1 MELQPEYPATI
12 SSATTIGNSTL
23 EMVVN
28 GNTGALVRI
37 DRGKGAGQ
45 ELGVQSNTATT
56 LTLTR
61 PWDMAPDS
69 TSYFTIAQSGW
80 QFGATGSTS
89 PIQFEI
95 PNRGGEVVQ
104 ITGRAAN
111 ANNQES
117 PPELATVTRWVIG
130 GAGAGGQDSDVP
142 PMPSFGIGLIP
153 QQGGYVEVGGIGFTT
168 LTNTTT
174 ISAATFTLHYFEEAQ
189 GQPLTQLSAD
199 VLATDQVI
207 NLNVAGTS
215 AAGSFIQVETEVMQI
230 AGVLN
235 SGTQYEV
242 TRAMHGTTAAGHA
255 SGTTVYPL
263 ESSVTIASFAPNFFG
278 SPAGGGWQLPVP
290 LLDAR
295 VASAEL
301 FVTNSRGNS
310 PTAAEAV
317 TQTVDSGLRTMSGGQ
332 YSIEVQG
339 FLAVQNDA
347 APDLVID
354 ATRSV
359 LDVSAVVQ
367 QAPTDTP
374 VQLTLNQTV
383 PGQSPSV
390 YLTLTI
396 PVGALVN
403 DPTLSN
409 PATGF
414 LLPPLV
420 SNATVTLDI
429 TAVGGTNPGS
439 DLTVTIRI

>member
-1 MELQPEYPATI
+1 M
-12 SSATTIGNSTL
+12 
-23 EMVVN
+23 
-28 GNTGALVRI
+28 
-37 DRGKGAGQ
+37 
-45 ELGVQSNTATT
+45 
-56 LTLTR
+56 
-61 PWDMAPDS
+61 
-69 TSYFTIAQSGW
+69 
-80 QFGATGSTS
+80 
-89 PIQFEI
+89 
-95 PNRGGEVVQ
+95 Q

-117 PPELATVTRWVIG
+117 PPELAIVTRWVID

-142 PMPSFGIGLIP
+142 PIPAFGIGVIANRA
-153 QQGGYVEVGGIGFTT
+153 GYLEVGGIGFTT

-174 ISAATFTLHYFEEAQ
+174 ISAATFTLHYFDETQ
-189 GQPLTQLSAD
+189 GQPPTELSAS
-199 VLATDQVI
+199 VLSTDQVI

-235 SGTQYEV
+235 SGAQYEV
-242 TRAMHGTTAAGHA
+242 ARAMHGTTAAAHA
-255 SGTTVYPL
+255 SGVTVYPL
-263 ESSVTIASFAPNFFG
+263 QSTVAIASFAPNFFG
-278 SPAGGGWQLPVP
+278 SPAGGGWQMPVLLPDV
-290 LLDAR
+290 R

-310 PTAAEAV
+310 PTAVEAV

-339 FLAVQNDA
+339 FLAIENSA
-347 APDLVID
+347 APDLVIG

-374 VQLTLNQTV
+374 IQLNLNQTP
-383 PGQSPSV
+383 PGQSQSV
-390 YLTLTI
+390 YCTLTI

-403 DPTLSN
+403 DPTLSV
-409 PATGF
+409 PVTGF
-414 LLPPLV
+414 LLPPLI
-420 SNATVTLDI
+420 SGATVTLDI

-439 DLTVTIRI
+439 DMTVTIRI